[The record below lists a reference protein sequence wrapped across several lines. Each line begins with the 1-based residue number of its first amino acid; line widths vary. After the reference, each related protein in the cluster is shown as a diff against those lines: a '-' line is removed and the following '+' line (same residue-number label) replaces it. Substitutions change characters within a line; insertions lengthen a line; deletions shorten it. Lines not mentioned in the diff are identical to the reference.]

1 MRFFITFFWP
11 TYLVYLSLNFNIDIL
26 YIYSL
31 SVGAITYILR
41 SISTNLSLSRLFTD
55 FLSLFVPFYLVII
68 TVAATFVAIVTAVVT
83 VCVSLSFLRRLYCHC
98 QLNFYRLCHYYYWL
112 ISQSLCVTKKT
123 AFIAF
128 HCRGNPFYNF
138 FKFDSQTQSLVPV
151 PSLS

>member
-68 TVAATFVAIVTAVVT
+68 TVAATFVAIVTAIIT
-83 VCVSLSFLRRLYCHC
+83 VLSLSFLRRLYCQC
-98 QLNFYRLCHYYYWL
+98 QLKFYRLCRYCLRL

-123 AFIAF
+123 AFIAL
-128 HCRGNPFYNF
+128 HYIGNPF
-138 FKFDSQTQSLVPV
+138 FKFYCQTQSLVP
-151 PSLS
+151 SLS